1 MFFDAWSSVWCG
13 QNANFQNIVINSEHI
28 LLQHIYSNVN
38 YFIGIDSRTI
48 KLPDTITEDELIS
61 KIEELNE
68 NSSVD
73 GILVQLP
80 VPAHISERTVCNVVD
95 PKKDVDGFHITNMG
109 KLSINMDTFI
119 PCTALGVIELI
130 KRYLTHYKKCKKLTV

>member
-1 MFFDAWSSVWCG
+1 MISF
-13 QNANFQNIVINSEHI
+13 
-28 LLQHIYSNVN
+28 L
-38 YFIGIDSRTI
+38 GIDSNTI
-48 KLPDTITEDELIS
+48 KLPATITEDELIT
-61 KIEELNE
+61 KIEELN
-68 NSSVD
+68 NDLSVD

-80 VPAHISERTVCNVVD
+80 VPAHISERNVCNAVD

-130 KRYLTHYKKCKKLTV
+130 KR

>member
-1 MFFDAWSSVWCG
+1 MLILFYFAG
-13 QNANFQNIVINSEHI
+13 INSDT
-28 LLQHIYSNVN
+28 L
-38 YFIGIDSRTI
+38 

-61 KIEELNE
+61 KIEDLNRD
-68 NSSVD
+68 SAVD

-80 VPAHISERTVCNVVD
+80 VPAHISERNVCNAVD
-95 PKKDVDGFHITNMG
+95 PRKDVDGFHITNMG

-130 KRYLTHYKKCKKLTV
+130 KRQVEFKIKLVTILIKVIMNGDVLMHFGVP